1 MSEPEGAKTRDK
13 TTNWAAYNAAL
24 KVGANL
30 TTLPDREVRW
40 YAPVAITEPPRPG
53 GGALS

>member
-24 KVGANL
+24 KVRRSLSIWLNKGMQ
-30 TTLPDREVRW
+30 W
-40 YAPVAITEPPRPG
+40 YAPASSKRARQRIYGV
-53 GGALS
+53 